1 MEHHSPDM
9 SRSRR
14 AFLAARRRTVPLRVL
29 VPNIVT
35 LIGLC
40 VGLTSIRMAIEG
52 RFDIALAAVVIA
64 ALLDGVDGR
73 MARLLKASSRFG
85 AELDSLADFVNFGV
99 APALVLYLWGFG
111 DLRSLG
117 WIVVLAFALAA
128 SLRLARFNVAD
139 VGPEKPLWQSAY
151 FVGVPVPAGA
161 ILVLLPLYL
170 AELGVPKS
178 IMVAP
183 VLAVY
188 AIGIAILMVSR
199 LRTFSGKL
207 IGRRIERDYI
217 APVIALAVVFAAV
230 LATYPYLTLTV
241 CCLVYLTMIPIA
253 VRQYAQDEARM
264 ALTATPALSHE
275 MPPSAESSPPR
286 HLHS

>member
-1 MEHHSPDM
+1 MERRFSPNM

-14 AFLAARRRTVPLRVL
+14 ALLAARRRSVPLRAL

-52 RFDIALAAVVIA
+52 RFDIALAAIVIA

-99 APALVLYLWGFG
+99 APALVLYLWGFA
-111 DLRSLG
+111 DARSLG
-117 WIVVLAFALAA
+117 WIVVLMFALSAA
-128 SLRLARFNVAD
+128 LRLARFNVALD
-139 VGPEKPLWQSAY
+139 APDKPLWQSA
-151 FVGVPVPAGA
+151 FFIGVPVPAGG

-170 AELGVPKS
+170 DALGLPRAV
-178 IMVAP
+178 MVAP
-183 VLAVY
+183 ALCIYAV
-188 AIGIAILMVSR
+188 GIAILMVSR

-207 IGRRIERDYI
+207 IGRRIAREYI
-217 APVIALAVVFAAV
+217 APVVVLAVALAAV
-230 LATYPYLTLTV
+230 LATYPYLTLAAGS
-241 CCLVYLTMIPIA
+241 LIYLALIPMS
-253 VRQYAQDEARM
+253 VRQYRQAERDM
-264 ALTATPALSHE
+264 VPPPPALSHGG
-275 MPPSAESSPPR
+275 SAVSEPEPPR
-286 HLHS
+286 RLHS